1 MSKSCEGLAENLPQ
15 AIKELTM
22 SIRVLIVDDQD
33 LLRIG
38 VRMAL
43 EDEGGFTVVGEAEDA
58 HTAVGMVEKLQPD
71 VVLMDVEFRTMSGIE
86 ATAIITEE
94 TTAKVIMLSAY
105 SNLEYV
111 RKSLQAGATGYV
123 VKGTGTCEQ
132 LFAAFDLVMKGEM
145 YVSPDVKK
153 RLPSDHRSRG
163 SMIKPWERA
172 DLTKM
177 ECEVLELIWRGFGTR
192 EIAYRTYAT
201 QSTVKTHIKKKLGL
215 ENSTELILFAAGR
228 DPASIKK
235 GPSRP

>member
-1 MSKSCEGLAENLPQ
+1 
-15 AIKELTM
+15 M

-58 HTAVGMVEKLQPD
+58 HTAVGMAGRLQPD

-123 VKGTGTCEQ
+123 VKGIGTCEQ
-132 LFAAFDLVMKGEM
+132 LFAALDLVMKGEM

-153 RLPSDHRSRG
+153 RLPSDNRSRG
-163 SMIKPWERA
+163 SMVKPWERA
-172 DLTKM
+172 DLTKR

-192 EIAYRTYAT
+192 EIAYHTYAT
-201 QSTVKTHIKKKLGL
+201 QSTVKTHKAHIKEKLEL

-228 DPASIKK
+228 DLASIKRGRAARK
-235 GPSRP
+235 GTV